1 MNDSADTVFVSR
13 TMTPMSMEERKKRL
27 LDELRRM
34 GIEESILEAIAK
46 TDREEFV
53 PERYRRDA
61 YANYAQPIGHG
72 QTISQPYTV
81 AYMIQL
87 LDLQEGHSVL
97 EIGAGSGYN
106 AAVMSKLVGAKG
118 RIVSVEIVSSL
129 AETAKK
135 NLRAAGIDN
144 VEVVQGDGYEGH
156 PSGSPYDRIIVTAGA
171 SEIPDP
177 LMEQL
182 RKHGIMVIPVS
193 VDGYQVM
200 TRVLKDDPPR
210 ITRHGEFRFVPFR

>member
-1 MNDSADTVFVSR
+1 MDTA
-13 TMTPMSMEERKKRL
+13 ERKKRL
-27 LDELRRM
+27 LDELERM
-34 GIEESILEAIAK
+34 GIENRVLGAINK
-46 TDREEFV
+46 TDREKFV
-53 PERYRRDA
+53 PEYYRKDA
-61 YANYAQPIGHG
+61 YANYPQPIGHG

-87 LDLQEGHSVL
+87 LDLHEGQSVL

-106 AAVMSKLVGAKG
+106 AAVMSRLVGAEG
-118 RIVSVEIVSSL
+118 QIVSVELLSTL

-135 NLRAAGIDN
+135 NLRAAQIEN
-144 VEVVQGDGYEGH
+144 VTIVQGDGYEGY
-156 PSGSPYDRIIVTAGA
+156 PPGSPYDRIIVTAGA

-177 LMEQL
+177 LMAQL
-182 RKHGIMVIPVS
+182 KQRGIMVIPVS

-200 TRVLKDDPPR
+200 TRILKGDPPK